1 MLVRYAGIFIAF
13 SLVVVTFGTASFA
26 KEDKVP
32 EPFRGHMPGSQIQ
45 IKYDDWDTILK
56 QTVVRGGKSDRE
68 KAAPVRAK
76 LGSRTVRGNTSDT
89 RNEGNRLAFPAFRDD
104 NLQILTAIRQS
115 LESVPGTVPMK
126 EWTKNEQL
134 AYWLNLYNITLV
146 EQIAKEYPVRKLDK
160 LMKSSRKKP
169 SLWDKKLLTVAG
181 VPLSLNDIHY
191 RILIPKWDST
201 LIMYGLFQGY
211 VGSPNIMKEA
221 FTGDQV
227 HSQLVRNASEFVNS
241 NRGMQVRGN
250 TLQISTLYD
259 DNKALFPNWE
269 DDLKKHFISLV
280 EYDYRGKV
288 QAAKKIRAK
297 TKDYY
302 IADVFGGGRLPGSG
316 TNTNS
321 AALNDA
327 MIRVNEG
334 AASLAGSG
342 ASMGF
347 SSFTMEQY
355 SDMKRAREIRFPPH
369 VVEYLEAQRKRN
381 ATREGEVEVE
391 EIDEEDPQ

>member
-1 MLVRYAGIFIAF
+1 MFTRYAGLLIAF
-13 SLVVVTFGTASFA
+13 SLFIVTLGAQAATDES
-26 KEDKVP
+26 KVP
-32 EPFRGHMPGSQIQ
+32 EPFRGHMAGSPIQ
-45 IKYDDWDTILK
+45 IKYDDWDLILK
-56 QTVVRGGKSDRE
+56 QTVMRGGRSDRD
-68 KAAPVRAK
+68 KASTVRAK
-76 LGSRTVRGNTSDT
+76 LGSRVVRGNTSDT
-89 RNEGNRLAFPAFRDD
+89 RNEGNRIAFPAFKDD
-104 NLQILTAIRQS
+104 NLEILTAIRKS
-115 LESVPGTVPMK
+115 LESVPGMAPMK

-146 EQIAKEYPVRKLDK
+146 EQVAKEYPVRKLDK

-169 SLWDKKLLTVAG
+169 SLWDTKLLKVAG
-181 VPLSLNDIHY
+181 VDLSLNDIHHK
-191 RILIPKWDST
+191 ILIPKWDST

-227 HSQLVRNASEFVNS
+227 HSQLVRNATEFVNS
-241 NRGMQVRGN
+241 NRGMQVRGT
-250 TLQISTLYD
+250 TLQISTLYK
-259 DNKALFPNWE
+259 DNKALFPDWDE
-269 DDLKKHFISLV
+269 DLKKHFVSLV
-280 EYDYRGKV
+280 DYDYRGKV

-297 TKDYY
+297 NSDYY

-334 AASLAGSG
+334 AGSLAGSG

-347 SSFTMEQY
+347 GSFTMEQY
-355 SDMKRAREIRFPPH
+355 SDMKRAKEIRFPSH

-381 ATREGEVEVE
+381 ATKEGEVEVE
-391 EIDEEDPQ
+391 EIDDDNQ